1 MRIEAYNQV
10 MQVYGKQKIKK
21 TANYSSVSSA
31 RDALELSGTGKDLQT
46 ARAAV
51 AETEDVRKELTAPL
65 KEKIQAGTYDVSGE
79 SFAEKLLEK
88 MEALA

>member
-10 MQVYGKQKIKK
+10 MQVYGKQKVKK
-21 TANYSSVSSA
+21 TERSSSAISA

-51 AETEDVRKELTAPL
+51 AEAADVRKELTTPL
-65 KEKIQAGTYDVSGE
+65 KERIQAGTYNVSGE
-79 SFAEKLLEK
+79 SFAEKLLEQ

>member
-10 MQVYGKQKIKK
+10 MQVYGSQKVKK
-21 TANYSSVSSA
+21 TAKSSSALSA
-31 RDALELSGTGKDLQT
+31 RDALELSGAGRDLQT

-51 AETEDVRKELTAPL
+51 AEAADVRKELTTPL
-65 KEKIQAGTYDVSGE
+65 KEKIKAGSYAVTGE
-79 SFAEKLLEK
+79 SFAEKLLER